1 MNRPLRCR
9 GRIYPTRPKARCE
22 VLKGAKLKIL
32 VLMGGTS
39 AERDVSLVS
48 GEAIVRA
55 LKEAG
60 HQVLALDTARDQN
73 LLSDNGKYLP
83 GGVKKRPP
91 DVTELEMK
99 GKQLALEAIHSF
111 DFSEVDV
118 VFLALHGGQGEDG
131 TIQALLDLTGKPYTG
146 SGVLASAL
154 AMNKAMS
161 KKIFER
167 EGILTPEWF
176 LIEDSEL
183 SDIISIQERIEKSF
197 GFPCVVKPNDQGS
210 TVGLTV
216 VKERQDLGK
225 AFDCAKEFSSRI
237 LIERY
242 IPGRELTVGILGDT
256 PLPVVEIIPEHGI
269 YDYECK
275 YTYGKSSY
283 VCPAE
288 IPEEKTKEI
297 QSIGLLAFKALGCE
311 GYARA
316 DFRYGEDGRFYCLEV
331 NTLPGMTA
339 ISLVPK
345 AAKALGIDFP
355 ELVDRIAG
363 LALKKKRQ
371 K

>member
-1 MNRPLRCR
+1 M
-9 GRIYPTRPKARCE
+9 
-22 VLKGAKLKIL
+22 KIL
-32 VLMGGTS
+32 VLMGGAS
-39 AERDVSLVS
+39 VERDVSLAS
-48 GEAIVRA
+48 GESIVKA
-55 LKEAG
+55 LKAAG
-60 HQVLALDTARDQN
+60 HKVLALDTAQGQK

-83 GGVKKRPP
+83 EGVKQKPP
-91 DVTELEMK
+91 DITEMEIK

-154 AMNKAMS
+154 SMNKVMS

-176 LIEDSEL
+176 SIDHSQL
-183 SDIISIQERIEKSF
+183 SDVSSLTERIERSF
-197 GFPCVVKPNDQGS
+197 GFPCVVKPNNQGS

-216 VKERQDLGK
+216 VNEKRDLKK
-225 AFDCAKEFSSRI
+225 ALECAQEYSNHI
-237 LIERY
+237 LIEDY
-242 IPGRELTVGILGDT
+242 IPGRELTVGILGET

-275 YTYGKSSY
+275 YTHGKSNY

-288 IPEEKTKEI
+288 ISEEKSREI
-297 QSIGLLAFKALGCE
+297 QAIGLRAFKALGCE

-331 NTLPGMTA
+331 NTLPGMTSL
-339 ISLVPK
+339 SLVPMG
-345 AAKALGIDFP
+345 AKALGIDFP
-355 ELVDRIAG
+355 QLVDRIAK
-363 LALKKKRQ
+363 LALKKKEQ

>member
-1 MNRPLRCR
+1 
-9 GRIYPTRPKARCE
+9 
-22 VLKGAKLKIL
+22 LKIL

-48 GEAIVRA
+48 GEAIVEA
-55 LKEAG
+55 LKAAG
-60 HQVLALDTARDQN
+60 HKVMVLDTARDQK
-73 LLSDNGKYLP
+73 LLSNNGKYLP
-83 GGVKKRPP
+83 GGVRQKPP
-91 DVTELEMK
+91 DITELEMK
-99 GKQLALEAIHSF
+99 GKQLALETIHSF

-118 VFLALHGGQGEDG
+118 IFLALHGGQGEDG

-176 LIEDSEL
+176 LIEDPEL
-183 SDIISIQERIEKSF
+183 SHLTSIAERVEKRF
-197 GFPCVVKPNDQGS
+197 GFPCVIKPNNQGS

-216 VKERQDLGK
+216 VEKNQDLKK
-225 AFDCAKEFSSRI
+225 AFKCAQEFSSRI

-242 IPGRELTVGILGDT
+242 ILGRELTVGILGDI
-256 PLPVVEIIPEHGI
+256 PLPVIEIIPEHGI

-275 YTYGKSSY
+275 YTHGKSNY

-288 IPEEKTKEI
+288 ISEERTKEI
-297 QSIGLLAFKALGCE
+297 QAIGLKAFNALGCE
-311 GYARA
+311 GYARV
-316 DFRYGEDGRFYCLEV
+316 DFRYGEDGLFYCLEV
-331 NTLPGMTA
+331 NTLPGMTSL
-339 ISLVPK
+339 SLVPM
-345 AAKALGIDFP
+345 AAKGLGIGFP
-355 ELVDRIAG
+355 ELVDRIAS
-363 LALKKKRQ
+363 LAMKKKSR